1 MGQDLTRKLGA
12 MRHKSFWRSSLVKL
26 LRLAA
31 FVGIAFVILYP
42 LLNIILNSFMTY
54 DDMLNPVVIYIPRAP
69 TFSNYQEAIEKT
81 GYFSGLLNTVK
92 LCVPIVLFETFATAL
107 TGYGFAR
114 YKFKESSALFGIM
127 LFVLIVPPQVLSL
140 PRLMMSNS
148 LHLTNTVFSMLI
160 PAVFGVGIKT
170 GVFIYI
176 YRRVF
181 AGMPKEL
188 DEAATIDGC
197 EDFGVFFRVI
207 LPNAVPAITTVF
219 LFSLV
224 WNWNE
229 VFEPSIFFSES
240 EQATLAMRLVGLAGY
255 IRPEAGMRIDPVYII
270 PIRYACI
277 VLTILPLLI
286 VFLLFQRNFI
296 ESVERSGLVG

>member
-1 MGQDLTRKLGA
+1 MVQEFTRKFGA
-12 MRHKSFWRSSLVKL
+12 MRHRAYWRSFFVKL
-26 LRLAA
+26 FRLAA
-31 FVGIAFVILYP
+31 FVGLAFVILYP
-42 LLNIILNSFMTY
+42 LVNIILNSFMTY
-54 DDMLNPVVIYIPRAP
+54 DDMLNPVVIYIPRSP
-69 TFSNYQEAIEKT
+69 TLENYREAIVKT
-81 GYFSGLLNTVK
+81 GYFSGLFNTLK
-92 LCVPIVLFETFATAL
+92 LCAPIVLFETFATAV

-114 YKFKESSALFGIM
+114 YKFKESSVLFGIM
-127 LFVLIVPPQVLSL
+127 LFILIVPPQVLGL
-140 PRLMMSNS
+140 PRLMLANT
-148 LHLTNTVFSMLI
+148 LHLTNTVFAMLI

-176 YRRVF
+176 YRRMF

-197 EDFGVFFRVI
+197 GDFGVFFRVI

-229 VFEPSIFFSES
+229 VFEPSIFFTES
-240 EQATLAMRLVGLAGY
+240 DQATLAMRLVGLAGY
-255 IRPEAGMRIDPVYII
+255 IRPEPGMMIDPIYII

-277 VLTILPLLI
+277 MLTILPLLI
-286 VFLLFQRNFI
+286 IFVLFQRNFI